1 MTNALQSLTDYAKAL
16 TNHVALLL
24 TADSSLL
31 TIMKSMTGFGRGKAT
46 GDAFNATVEI
56 KTVNNRFLDIH
67 LRMSQE
73 LAPLEINIRKLI
85 TNRLSRGRVDVSI
98 NLERSGEATYE
109 INRNLIA
116 GYIKALRD
124 IQSEFDLAGG
134 VDINTLTR
142 LPGALGP
149 ARSGLD
155 EPTADGVMRALND
168 ALDDL
173 EKMRAVEGASLAEE
187 MRVRLAKIEVELP
200 VIEDNAAHI
209 LDAYRQ
215 RVQKRITEMLARG
228 DSQMVEVDAGRLAQE
243 VAYLADRSDI
253 TEELTRLRSH
263 LEQFRVT
270 INGGGEVG
278 KRLDFLL
285 QELNREA
292 NTVLSKS
299 TEITI
304 KDAGLA
310 IKAEVEKLREQVQN
324 VE

>member
-1 MTNALQSLTDYAKAL
+1 
-16 TNHVALLL
+16 
-24 TADSSLL
+24 
-31 TIMKSMTGFGRGKAT
+31 MKSMTGFGRGNAT

-149 ARSGLD
+149 SRSWLD
-155 EPTADGVMRALND
+155 EATADGVTRALND

-173 EKMRAVEGASLAEE
+173 EKMRAVEGASLADE
-187 MRVRLAKIEVELP
+187 MRGRLAKIEAELP

-215 RVQKRITEMLARG
+215 RVQKRITELLARG
-228 DSQMVEVDAGRLAQE
+228 DNQMVEVDAGRLAQE

-270 INGGGEVG
+270 IDGGGEVG